1 MCVIFLENSKS
12 HIQYSK
18 SHSPFITS
26 PRELAFSSDGTKF
39 FIVGFQGKDVNEY
52 HMPTPWDVSTATYDS
67 KFGPSGLQSNTHG
80 LAFSSDRTKMYTIG
94 SGQAV
99 WE

>member
-1 MCVIFLENSKS
+1 
-12 HIQYSK
+12 
-18 SHSPFITS
+18 
-26 PRELAFSSDGTKF
+26 
-39 FIVGFQGKDVNEY
+39 
-52 HMPTPWDVSTATYDS
+52 MPTPWDVSTATYDS